1 MDTMKAAVYRGKDH
15 IVVEEVPIPEI
26 KAGEILVKIDTCGVC
41 GTDLKKVKDG
51 LVEPPRIFG
60 HEMAGTIAEVGEG
73 VSKWKIGDR
82 VAVYHHIPCKKC
94 YYCQVK
100 AYSMC
105 SGYKV
110 TGTTAGFS
118 PAGGGFA
125 EYIRVMDWIVD
136 EGTVL
141 IPDDVSFEM
150 ASFLEPL
157 NTCMKAVETAHITEG
172 QTVLIVGQGPIGLLL
187 TQLVSQKG
195 AKVITTDRLISR
207 LNQSLLMGASLTLQA
222 DSPDIN
228 QSIMEFTAGRGV
240 DTSIIATANNRVV
253 DFALGITRYAGTV
266 LLFAQTKMGDLI
278 NVDLG
283 EICAHEKR
291 LIGSY
296 SSSIDLNK
304 TVENLIFTGKVDVA
318 SLVTHRFSLENI
330 LQGINLA
337 LHPDESSLK
346 IVIKP

>member
-1 MDTMKAAVYRGKDH
+1 MDIMKAAVYRGKDH

-60 HEMAGTIAEVGEG
+60 HEMAGTIAEVGQG

-157 NTCMKAVETAHITEG
+157 NTCLKAVETAHITEG

-195 AKVITTDRLISR
+195 AKVITTDRLASR
-207 LNQSLLMGASLTLQA
+207 LNQSLSMGASLTLQA

-228 QSIMEFTAGRGV
+228 QSIMEFTSGRGV
-240 DTSIIATANNRVV
+240 DTSIIATANNSVV

-266 LLFAQTKMGDLI
+266 LLFAQTKMGDLV

-304 TVENLIFTGKVDVA
+304 IVENLIFTRKVNVA